1 MMFDVDPEPGSVV
14 QVTTAADLMA
24 HLATLWPT
32 MAEAGYLRTYSTR
45 SSIRAKTSPR
55 AWLTSPHGMH
65 VYALVSGDIPRF
77 REMLK
82 VKLWC
87 AGLGYCRLATAN
99 RDTGVAAMLERALV
113 DLTVFSSE
121 RLDYCAGAE
130 IDPDA
135 PFYQDRPEPELHAGI
150 VVDLDALPDVIEAER
165 QEYARRLAEAR
176 DRLRPAQR
184 AQVREH
190 ITTHTPELPR
200 ADHEQEIT
208 RRLAL
213 AARDELAPAHALHFP
228 SGRFT
233 AEQLT
238 TRAGQ
243 PLDGRRLRDPQEP
256 DYGPSQAVFHW
267 REGDWRI
274 VSWAHGVRK
283 VYRIALHEDT
293 PAHGEDF
300 VDPWLGP
307 RSTWCGIPLTVRRV

>member
-1 MMFDVDPEPGSVV
+1 
-14 QVTTAADLMA
+14 MA
-24 HLATLWPT
+24 HLTTLWPV
-32 MAEAGYLRTYSTR
+32 MREVGYLRTYSTR
-45 SSIRAKTSPR
+45 SSIRAKASP
-55 AWLTSPHGMH
+55 AHWLTPPHGMH
-65 VYALVSGDIPRF
+65 VYVLVTGDVARF
-77 REMLK
+77 RELLK

-99 RDTGVAAMLERALV
+99 RDTGVAAILSRALV

-135 PFYQDRPEPELHAGI
+135 PFYQDRPAPELHDGI
-150 VVDLDALPDVIEAER
+150 VLDLDALPDVTDAER
-165 QEYARRLAEAR
+165 QEYARLLDAAK

-184 AQVREH
+184 DTVRAH
-190 ITTHTPELPR
+190 ITAHAPDLPR
-200 ADHEQEIT
+200 AEHEQEIT
-208 RRLAL
+208 RRITLAE
-213 AARDELAPAHALHFP
+213 RDALAPAHVLHFP

-233 AEQLT
+233 AERLT

-267 REGDWRI
+267 RGGDWRI

-283 VYRIALHEDT
+283 VYRLAEDL
-293 PAHGEDF
+293 PDRAAVSVSMPLNKPPDF
-300 VDPWLGP
+300 VDSWLGP
-307 RSTWCGIPLTVRRV
+307 RSSWCGVPLAVRRIKL